1 MTCNPDYSCSDCKSI
16 NGQHPG
22 AILPNPQETLYKK
35 ITLIALLTAVSS
47 SEWWCDSLL
56 DKFTKLF
63 QLNLQNLLSQ
73 DPRKFCAINY
83 DNLKCGANIKAIFVA
98 LKGCPLLINL
108 EVETY
113 ATMYQGN
120 ASVVIRV

>member
-1 MTCNPDYSCSDCKSI
+1 MYM
-16 NGQHPG
+16 
-22 AILPNPQETLYKK
+22 
-35 ITLIALLTAVSS
+35 
-47 SEWWCDSLL
+47 L

-63 QLNLQNLLSQ
+63 QLDLQNLLSQ
-73 DPRKFCAINY
+73 DPHKFCAINY
-83 DNLKCGANIKAIFVA
+83 GNLKCGANIKTMFVA